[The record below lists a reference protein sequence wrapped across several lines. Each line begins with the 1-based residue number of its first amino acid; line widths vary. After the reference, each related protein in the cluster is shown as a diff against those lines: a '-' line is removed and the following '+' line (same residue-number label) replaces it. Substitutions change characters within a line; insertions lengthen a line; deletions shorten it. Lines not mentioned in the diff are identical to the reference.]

1 MRSRRINW
9 LLIFSL
15 VCLLGS
21 VGLLILE
28 TVRYSQAFR
37 QLPAGLAL
45 GGVPVG
51 GLTEEEAR
59 QQLLTTY
66 ATPLELNY
74 LENVILLNPGAVSFE
89 VNAAVMLPQATQSR
103 NNANFWSGFLDYM
116 WLRTTETQ
124 DVPLRVTYSPE
135 QLRAFLQDVAAR
147 YDRPGSPPKA
157 DPNTLGFLPGERG
170 HTLNV
175 DAAISL
181 IDAALRSPTQRAVV
195 LPVAEQTAIQPT
207 LGTLGELLAENARQ
221 FQFNGVMSVYLADLR
236 TGDELALTLSNSQP
250 ITGPVAFSAMSTIK
264 IPIMAAFFSK
274 NVGALTSDENLLLQR
289 SMEESANESTDF
301 VLRILGTGDGLE
313 GTRSVT
319 SVMRRLGLENT
330 FISGLLNVAGSVLAP
345 LGTPAN
351 QRADINLGP
360 DPYNQTTA
368 QDMGVLLVMIH
379 QCSKGGGALIAAFP
393 GQFTPEEC
401 QQMIQFLTAN
411 QVGPIFISGGTP
423 GGVIAHK
430 HGWDTLPLTNVGDA
444 ALVFT
449 PGGDY
454 ALTFYLHAPETI
466 LFEDANRI
474 LISMARAV
482 YGYYNPAQ

>member
-45 GGVPVG
+45 GNVPVG

-59 QQLLTTY
+59 QLLLTTY
-66 ATPLELNY
+66 ASPIELSY
-74 LENVILLNPGAVSFE
+74 RDNVILLNPGAVSFE

-103 NNANFWSGFLDYM
+103 NNANYWSGFLDYM
-116 WLRTTETQ
+116 WLRSTETQ
-124 DVPLRVTYSPE
+124 DVPLRASYSQE

-157 DPNTLGFLPGERG
+157 DPNNLGFQPGEPG
-170 HTLNV
+170 HTLNI
-175 DAAISL
+175 DAAIGL
-181 IDAALRSPTQRAVV
+181 VDAALRSPTNRTVT
-195 LPVAEQTAIQPT
+195 LPVAEQTVIQPT
-207 LGTLGELLAENARQ
+207 LGTLGELLTENTRQ
-221 FQFNGVMSVYLADLR
+221 FQFTGVLSVYLADLR
-236 TGDELALTLSNSQP
+236 TGEELALTLSNGEP
-250 ITGPVAFSAMSTIK
+250 ITGPVAFSALSTIK
-264 IPIMAAFFSK
+264 IPIMTAFFAN

-301 VLRILGTGDGLE
+301 VLRILGTGDGLA

-319 SVMRRLGLENT
+319 SVMQRLDLENT

-345 LGTPAN
+345 LSTPAN
-351 QRADINLGP
+351 QRADVNLTP

-368 QDMGVLLVMIH
+368 QDMGVLLVMIY
-379 QCSKGGGALIAAFP
+379 QCSKGGGAFLVAFP

-401 QQMIQFLTAN
+401 QQMIQFLMAN

-430 HGWDTLPLTNVGDA
+430 HGWDTVPLTNVGDA

-454 ALTFYLHAPETI
+454 ALTFFLHAPETI
-466 LFEDANRI
+466 PFEDANRI

-482 YGYYNPAQ
+482 YGYYNQAR